1 MTTEQ
6 AIRVFSEILENKGKI
21 SRMTYIKPIYIRLAI
36 AALRAQQERENPQ
49 PYKRG
54 WDGGCEMNAKRIK
67 RLLLIAEMAQNET
80 LTPSL
85 VEYATID
92 ACEAGVEA
100 LRAQQ
105 ERENPKPLTLAIRS
119 VQAERKRQDEKWG
132 DQNGNHPFEW
142 VSILGEEYG
151 ELCEAVNETFFKNG
165 DKPERGGI
173 DKMRK
178 EAVQVAAVAVALI
191 EALDKSDHGNIHDNP
206 ELVKEGNE

>member
-1 MTTEQ
+1 MNTEQ

-21 SRMTYIKPIYIRLAI
+21 SKITYIKPIYIELAL
-36 AALRAQQERENPQ
+36 AALRTQQ
-49 PYKRG
+49 
-54 WDGGCEMNAKRIK
+54 
-67 RLLLIAEMAQNET
+67 
-80 LTPSL
+80 
-85 VEYATID
+85 
-92 ACEAGVEA
+92 
-100 LRAQQ
+100 
-105 ERENPKPLTLAIRS
+105 PLTLAIRS

-165 DKPERGGI
+165 EKPERGGI

>member
-21 SRMTYIKPIYIRLAI
+21 SKITYIKPIYIELAI
-36 AALRAQQERENPQ
+36 AALH
-49 PYKRG
+49 
-54 WDGGCEMNAKRIK
+54 
-67 RLLLIAEMAQNET
+67 
-80 LTPSL
+80 
-85 VEYATID
+85 
-92 ACEAGVEA
+92 
-100 LRAQQ
+100 AQQ
-105 ERENPKPLTLAIRS
+105 ERENPKPLTLAIQS

-132 DQNGNHPFEW
+132 DQSGNHPFEW
-142 VSILGEEYG
+142 MSILGEEYG

-191 EALDKSDHGNIHDNP
+191 EALDKSDHGNIHDN
-206 ELVKEGNE
+206 

>member
-6 AIRVFSEILENKGKI
+6 AIEYWIEFQQEAIDMIVAGDDRENV
-21 SRMTYIKPIYIRLAI
+21 LAKQI
-36 AALRAQQERENPQ
+36 PMCDMALAALRTQQ
-49 PYKRG
+49 
-54 WDGGCEMNAKRIK
+54 
-67 RLLLIAEMAQNET
+67 
-80 LTPSL
+80 
-85 VEYATID
+85 
-92 ACEAGVEA
+92 
-100 LRAQQ
+100 
-105 ERENPKPLTLAIRS
+105 PLTLAIRS

-132 DQNGNHPFEW
+132 DQSGNHPFEW